1 MARTDRAQVIR
12 TDARPDWARA
22 AEVPHGADRAKVA
35 KLEAT
40 AVDSAGALCGR
51 RDTAEFYAISW
62 SPLLKVADCSHKC
75 DEIRCR
81 RSFVKFLLP
90 PGRLAAPNRV
100 PASKGRH
107 RWVQSFFFFTR
118 EVPCA
123 RYAAPSRANLW
134 PDELTRSGTEY
145 RRSSNGH
152 WRSRP
157 VHIFARISLI
167 SVQTTRIIS
176 KVISAAN
183 VPATGRIASN
193 LSSLMDGSFMRH
205 TRQLPS
211 GRKFSVPA
219 QTKEM
224 SVKFPGRK

>member
-1 MARTDRAQVIR
+1 M
-12 TDARPDWARA
+12 
-22 AEVPHGADRAKVA
+22 
-35 KLEAT
+35 
-40 AVDSAGALCGR
+40 
-51 RDTAEFYAISW
+51 
-62 SPLLKVADCSHKC
+62 ADCSHKC

-81 RSFVKFLLP
+81 RSFAGFLLP
-90 PGRLAAPNRV
+90 PGRLATPNRV
-100 PASKGRH
+100 LASKGRH
-107 RWVQSFFFFTR
+107 RAVQSFFFVTR
-118 EVPCA
+118 GVLCV
-123 RYAAPSRANLW
+123 RYAAPNRANLW
-134 PDELTRSGTEY
+134 PDELTRPGTDY

-152 WRSRP
+152 RRSHP

-167 SVQTTRIIS
+167 SIQTTRIIS

-205 TRQLPS
+205 IGQLPS